1 MPPVEP
7 TRTADAEGYVEDIP
21 YTYGYQPDLDP
32 VRMQRALRAA
42 GIEPP
47 VVATACELGYGQGLS
62 LAIHAVAGGAR
73 WCGTDLNPVHA
84 ATLRGLV
91 ADTEARIEVCAQT
104 FAEFFARDDLP
115 VFDFVGAHGVWSWV
129 SAANRDRIV
138 AFLQQRLRPGGVFYL
153 SYNAL
158 PGWAP
163 MLPLRDLLMRSVQA
177 APAAMPLADRIEH
190 ALRDVAMRLARDPSF
205 EELHPG
211 IEAELRTIRGKRTA
225 YLAHELFNR
234 DWAPMHPKEV
244 AAILCRAGLRFAAF
258 AGDRGEGAAGPI
270 DGRFRR
276 EYWVMGELRPA
287 QRESVQQLYGMEGDA
302 QTASR
307 RKGCRVLNT
316 RLLALALESSD
327 PAWLASPVT
336 GAAVEVGYTTM
347 LLLEA
352 WQRGLREPDA
362 LAREAQATL
371 ARLGQRLVR
380 DGVVVVERDRSLAL
394 LTEDACAL
402 QSTTLPRLAALHALP
417 FDT

>member
-1 MPPVEP
+1 VE
-7 TRTADAEGYVEDIP
+7 RRSENGADGYVEDIP
-21 YTYGYQPDLDP
+21 YTFGYHPELDP
-32 VRMQRALRAA
+32 ARMQAVLRRA
-42 GIEPP
+42 GFEPP
-47 VVATACELGYGQGLS
+47 EVAAACELGYGQGMS
-62 LAIHAVAGGAR
+62 LAIHAVAGGAA
-73 WCGTDLNPVHA
+73 WWGTDLIPSHA
-84 ATLRGLV
+84 AHVRALV
-91 ADTEARIEVCAQT
+91 AGTDARLEAADQT
-104 FAEFFARDDLP
+104 FAVFCARDDLP
-115 VFDFVGAHGVWSWV
+115 PFDFIGLHGVWSWV

-138 AFLQQRLRPGGVFYL
+138 AFLQRRLRPGGVFYL

-177 APAAMPLADRIEH
+177 APAAMPLAERIEH

-205 EELHPG
+205 EEAHPG

-234 DWAPMHPKEV
+234 DWAPMHPDEV
-244 AAILCRAGLRFAAF
+244 AAVLRAAGLRFAAF
-258 AGDRGEGAAGPI
+258 AGDPGEGAAGPI
-270 DGRFRR
+270 DGRFRC

-287 QRESVQQLYGMEGDA
+287 QRESVQQVSGMEGDA
-302 QTASR
+302 PTASR

-316 RLLALALESSD
+316 RLLALALESPD
-327 PAWLASPVT
+327 PAWFASPVS
-336 GAAVEVGYTTM
+336 GGGVEVGYTTM

-394 LTEDACAL
+394 LIEEGRAL
-402 QSTTLPRLAALHALP
+402 PSTTLPRLAALHALP
-417 FDT
+417 CDA